1 MGKGT
6 TAVKK
11 VGRATRS
18 TLNKQRL
25 QRLRQ
30 SARLKDYLTAK
41 EYRKQCAIGLAE
53 FRTMAFEEL
62 HVELASFAFDQWQG
76 LRSDASQWERGQ
88 VDGLF
93 WALDKLDEAVNN

>member
-1 MGKGT
+1 VGKGT
-6 TAVKK
+6 TAAKK

-41 EYRKQCAIGLAE
+41 EYRKQCAIGLVE
-53 FRTMAFEEL
+53 FKTMAFEEL
-62 HVELASFAFDQWQG
+62 YVELASFAFDQWQG

>member
-1 MGKGT
+1 
-6 TAVKK
+6 
-11 VGRATRS
+11 
-18 TLNKQRL
+18 
-25 QRLRQ
+25 
-30 SARLKDYLTAK
+30 
-41 EYRKQCAIGLAE
+41 
-53 FRTMAFEEL
+53 MAFEEL